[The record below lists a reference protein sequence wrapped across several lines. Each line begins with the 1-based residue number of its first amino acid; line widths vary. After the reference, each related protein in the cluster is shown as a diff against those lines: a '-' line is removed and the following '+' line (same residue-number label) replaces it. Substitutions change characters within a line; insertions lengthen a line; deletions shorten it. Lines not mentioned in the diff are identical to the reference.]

1 MKSDKLVWIILL
13 STCALAIILMATFI
27 IIFFVALF
35 KYGNTPVT
43 ELPAWAYMI
52 FGGRE

>member
-13 STCALAIILMATFI
+13 TTCALAIILMATFI

-35 KYGNTPVT
+35 KYGNMPVT
-43 ELPAWAYMI
+43 ELPAWAYLI